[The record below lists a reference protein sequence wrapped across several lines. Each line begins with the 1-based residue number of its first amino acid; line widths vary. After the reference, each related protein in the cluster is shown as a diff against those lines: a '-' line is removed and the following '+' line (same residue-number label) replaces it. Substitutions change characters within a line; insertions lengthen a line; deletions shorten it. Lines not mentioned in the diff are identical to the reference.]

1 MPDAWLRG
9 GDQRRAKREK
19 QARHD
24 AWQKFGLRLQAAD
37 VRRLAVECLA
47 GDHGDP
53 ASTHQGQGQAV
64 RYYRVALGTATAY
77 ARVLVENEE
86 IAGFATREEWAEVV
100 AKRAIAARRKRE
112 E

>member
-1 MPDAWLRG
+1 MPDKWLRG
-9 GDQRRAKREK
+9 GDQRRAKREQ

-24 AWQKFGLRLQAAD
+24 AWQKFGVRLQAED
-37 VRRLAVECLA
+37 VRQLAVECLA